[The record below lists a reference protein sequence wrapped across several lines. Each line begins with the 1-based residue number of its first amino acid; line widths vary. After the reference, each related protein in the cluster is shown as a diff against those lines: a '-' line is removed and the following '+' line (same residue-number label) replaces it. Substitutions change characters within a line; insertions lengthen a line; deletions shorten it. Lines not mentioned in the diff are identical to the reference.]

1 MYSDHF
7 SFDQDQQPQP
17 ALTRAGSLHNP
28 RQANGMSASFRPRSV
43 SAGNKAM
50 SSQQQQTTSPY
61 LQRISSKSSPLL
73 SASGKKSELDKK
85 AALQQVNLTGS
96 RYKTELCRPFQ
107 ESGTCKYGDRC
118 QFAHGVEEIR
128 TLVRHPKYKTEL
140 CRTFHSTGFCP
151 YGPRCHFVHNP
162 DEVREAAKS
171 SKARKDSCKSDSRK
185 DQSPPLSPLVD
196 SGISSPLCNDVFV
209 LSNTTTC
216 TTTVSSQDPIFVFP
230 STTTADDDLKSH
242 SQPELGSPLR
252 DSPVSYNSAR
262 STPTK
267 LFSPEQAKP
276 VSLLLEASPAGSPY
290 GRTIHDS
297 CSLEDAVTS
306 TLMPTWHFIL
316 IVIYKLFFLFTCVP
330 NYMVI
335 ISTFAQ
341 QDRSQTYKLVQFFN
355 V

>member
-7 SFDQDQQPQP
+7 AFDQDQQHSV
-17 ALTRAGSLHNP
+17 LTRAGSLHNP
-28 RQANGMSASFRPRSV
+28 RQANAVSASFRPRSV
-43 SAGNKAM
+43 SAGSKAI
-50 SSQQQQTTSPY
+50 SSPQQQQPPTSPY
-61 LQRISSKSSPLL
+61 LQRISSRSSPLL
-73 SASGKKSELDKK
+73 SASGKKGDLDKK

-118 QFAHGVEEIR
+118 QFAHGAEEIR

-162 DEVREAAKS
+162 EEAREAAKP
-171 SKARKDSCKSDSRK
+171 SKGRKDSNKNESRK

-196 SGISSPLCNDVFV
+196 SGISSPSSSDVFV
-209 LSNTTTC
+209 MNNATA
-216 TTTVSSQDPIFVFP
+216 TVISSQDPIFVFP
-230 STTTADDDLKSH
+230 STTADDDLKSH

-252 DSPVSYNSAR
+252 ESPVNYNSAR

-276 VSLLLEASPAGSPY
+276 VSLLLDASPGSPY
-290 GRTIHDS
+290 GRCVHDS

-306 TLMPTWHFIL
+306 GL
-316 IVIYKLFFLFTCVP
+316 
-330 NYMVI
+330 
-335 ISTFAQ
+335 Q
-341 QDRSQTYKLVQFFN
+341 QLHINNPHANMAFYPYSYL
-355 V
+355 